1 MGSLK
6 ILIRGFI
13 TSLVFTVIIFISAGH
28 LDYLQ
33 GWLFFLL
40 NMLTTLMNYFTIYK
54 NKELINE
61 RSSMKEG
68 VKSWDKLLLSLSALV
83 YLLIIIVAG
92 LDSGRF
98 HWTQQTFNWSTFI
111 SGAVLMI
118 VGQIIFLTAR
128 SQNSFFSSVVRIQEE
143 RGHTVCQD
151 GLYKIVRHPGYLG
164 MIISLAALPL
174 ITMSEWSIIP
184 TLAAIV
190 LLVTRTSLEDKILRK
205 ELNGYE
211 EYSGKTQYKLIPLV
225 W

>member
-1 MGSLK
+1 
-6 ILIRGFI
+6 
-13 TSLVFTVIIFISAGH
+13 
-28 LDYLQ
+28 
-33 GWLFFLL
+33 
-40 NMLTTLMNYFTIYK
+40 MNYFTIYR
-54 NKELINE
+54 NKELIIE

-83 YLLIIIVAG
+83 YLMIIIVAG

-98 HWTQQTFNWSTFI
+98 HWTQQSFNWSTFI

-151 GLYKIVRHPGYLG
+151 GLYKIVRHPGYFG
-164 MIISLAALPL
+164 MIISLSGLPL
-174 ITMSEWSIIP
+174 ITISSWSIIP
-184 TLAAIV
+184 TLGAII
-190 LLVTRTSLEDKILRK
+190 LLVVRTYLEDKTLLR
-205 ELNGYE
+205 ELNGYV
-211 EYSGKTQYKLIPLV
+211 EYSGNTPYKLILLV

>member
-1 MGSLK
+1 
-6 ILIRGFI
+6 
-13 TSLVFTVIIFISAGH
+13 
-28 LDYLQ
+28 
-33 GWLFFLL
+33 
-40 NMLTTLMNYFTIYK
+40 MNYITIYR

-83 YLLIIIVAG
+83 YLMIIILAG

-98 HWTQQTFNWSTFI
+98 HWTQQSFNWSTFI

-128 SQNSFFSSVVRIQEE
+128 CQNSFFSSVVRIQEE
-143 RGHTVCQD
+143 RGHTVCQN

-164 MIISLAALPL
+164 MIISLSGLPL
-174 ITMSEWSIIP
+174 ITISSWSIIP
-184 TLAAIV
+184 TLGAII
-190 LLVTRTSLEDKILRK
+190 LLVVRTYLEDKTLLR
-205 ELNGYE
+205 ELNGYA
-211 EYSGKTQYKLIPLV
+211 EYSGNTPYKLIPLV